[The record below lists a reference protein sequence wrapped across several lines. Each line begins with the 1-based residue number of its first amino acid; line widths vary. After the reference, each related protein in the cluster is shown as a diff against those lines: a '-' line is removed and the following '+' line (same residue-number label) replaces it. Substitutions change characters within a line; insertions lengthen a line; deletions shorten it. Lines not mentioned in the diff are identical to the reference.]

1 MTKDQERKVA
11 AKQLLCARYTDQ
23 MKDRLRNIV
32 GCAGACESLSAFL
45 FTCGRVLAVV

>member
-11 AKQLLCARYTDQ
+11 AKQLLCARYTGQ
-23 MKDRLRNIV
+23 MKDRLRAIV

-45 FTCGRVLAVV
+45 FTCGRVLAGL